1 MTHNRRLIEKVRAGV
16 SALVGGVL
24 AVGLLAACDIN
35 KALQVESPTR
45 IPAEPLE
52 TPTNA
57 ALLVNGAV
65 ADFECAFG
73 SYVVIGGLIGEELDD
88 YTQTASRWPYDRRD
102 VLSNQTMYSTSSC
115 EGLGLYTPLQ
125 TARVSANNARRLLE
139 GWTDAQLPPG
149 TNRQLLIATA
159 SAYEAWSTLLLA
171 ESFCSTV
178 LTTVTAGAFDYG
190 AEVTRADALK
200 AAEERFS
207 AAITTAQGVTGTTAE
222 VATATNI
229 KNMSLVG
236 RARARQDQGN
246 MTGAKDAAA
255 QVQATFAFNATASTV
270 SGRRNNRV
278 YNESNALGV
287 ASSVG
292 AYYRTLN
299 DPRVPVQ
306 NLNRPNALGVPAW
319 AQLKY
324 KTSADPIPMATGD
337 EAQLIIAEA
346 NVSSDPTIALAII
359 NTFRAKGNQ
368 GNYAGANDATS
379 LKNEI
384 IDQRRRALFL
394 TGTHLGDIM
403 RYDLTLTPA
412 TGTQFP
418 AGLTYGSQRCTGA
431 NGRIGLP
438 LPDVERQNNPKLF

>member
-1 MTHNRRLIEKVRAGV
+1 M
-16 SALVGGVL
+16 SALIGAAL
-24 AVGLLAACDIN
+24 AVGFLAACDIN

-45 IPAEPLE
+45 IPAGPLE

-73 SYVVIGGLIGEELDD
+73 AYVVIGGLIGEELDD

-102 VLSNQTMYSTSSC
+102 VLPNQTMYSTNGC
-115 EGLGLYTPLQ
+115 DGLGLYTPLQ
-125 TARVSANNARRLLE
+125 TARVSANNARRLIE
-139 GWTDAQLPPG
+139 GWTDAQLVKG

-171 ESFCSTV
+171 EGFCSTV
-178 LTTVTAGAFDYG
+178 LTTVTAGAFDFG
-190 AEVTRADALK
+190 TEISRADALK
-200 AAEERFS
+200 AAEDRFS
-207 AAITTAQGVTGTTAE
+207 AAITTAQGVAGTPAEITTA
-222 VATATNI
+222 ANI

-246 MTGAKDAAA
+246 MTGARDDAAN
-255 QVQATFAFNATASTV
+255 VLATFVFNATASTV
-270 SGRRNNRV
+270 NGRRNNRV

-292 AYYRTLN
+292 PRYRTLN

-324 KTSADPIPMATGD
+324 KTAADPIPMATGD

-346 NVSSDPTIALAII
+346 DVSSNAANALAII
-359 NTFRAKGNQ
+359 NAFRAKGNQ
-368 GNYAGANDATS
+368 GDYAGATDAAA
-379 LKNEI
+379 LKDEI

-403 RYDLTLTPA
+403 RYDFTLSPA
-412 TGTQFP
+412 AGANFP
-418 AGLTYGSQRCTGA
+418 AGSTYGSQRCTGT

-438 LPDVERQNNPKLF
+438 LPDVERQNNPRLF